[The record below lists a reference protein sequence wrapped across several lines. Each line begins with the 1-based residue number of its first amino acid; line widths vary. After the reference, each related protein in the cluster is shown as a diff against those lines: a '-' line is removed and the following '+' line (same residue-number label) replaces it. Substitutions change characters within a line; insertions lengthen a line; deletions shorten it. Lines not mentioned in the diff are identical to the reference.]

1 MVESSEH
8 VVRITRIRRLI
19 ASPAASGTFTGRVLS
34 AVLAIAVI
42 VVVLVLIVPILL
54 IALLAGVVFVLVNAA
69 KSLFT
74 RAKADNGILDGRR
87 NVRVIRRD

>member
-1 MVESSEH
+1 MIESSEH
-8 VVRITRIRRLI
+8 VVRLRRII
-19 ASPAASGTFTGRVLS
+19 GSPAASGTFAGRVLS

-42 VVVLVLIVPILL
+42 VVAIVLIVPILL
-54 IALLAGVVFVLVNAA
+54 LALLAGAVFVLINAA

-74 RAKADNGILDGRR
+74 RAKADNGMLDGRR